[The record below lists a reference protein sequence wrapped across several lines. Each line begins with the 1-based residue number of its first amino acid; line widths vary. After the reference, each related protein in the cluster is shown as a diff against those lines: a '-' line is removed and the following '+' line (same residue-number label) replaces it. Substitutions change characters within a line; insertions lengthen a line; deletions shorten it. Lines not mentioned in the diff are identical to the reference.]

1 MSRKWTTG
9 AGPRITCVRDYPSE
23 LQFKALEHVNLS
35 PKVDMTSP
43 TESKG
48 PIPSPRP
55 SPGLRLS
62 PRLASMALPTPTIS
76 LTLPNLKKRW
86 FFFGASTFP
95 NLSELFYDGLEEYGG
110 SKEWDFLAIAAT
122 KKWSPIPS
130 HLFPSFFFF
139 FYLVCIL
146 TLLEISDCE
155 IPP

>member
-9 AGPRITCVRDYPSE
+9 AGPRITCVREYPSE

-62 PRLASMALPTPTIS
+62 PRLASMALPTPTVA
-76 LTLPNLKKRW
+76 LTLPKLKQR
-86 FFFGASTFP
+86 
-95 NLSELFYDGLEEYGG
+95 
-110 SKEWDFLAIAAT
+110 
-122 KKWSPIPS
+122 
-130 HLFPSFFFF
+130 
-139 FYLVCIL
+139 
-146 TLLEISDCE
+146 
-155 IPP
+155 